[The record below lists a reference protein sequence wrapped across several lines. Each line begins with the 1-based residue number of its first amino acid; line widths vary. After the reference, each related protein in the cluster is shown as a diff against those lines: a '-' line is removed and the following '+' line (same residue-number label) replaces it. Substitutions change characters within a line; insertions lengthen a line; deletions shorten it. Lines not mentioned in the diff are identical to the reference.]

1 MGGSS
6 KPSKPEMSSSE
17 KAQHAVAAAEW
28 DHYKQN
34 YAPLENRYLQ
44 DSQKDYTD
52 RAQAQS
58 RSQVMRGGTDSMRLS
73 ALGGGVSNVASTIGN
88 AATASDVE
96 SANKAQ
102 TLRDERMVGALGIG
116 RNVATN
122 TTTSMSS
129 LARTGARG
137 AIGDMQNKLRVDTA
151 KQKAI
156 ASLATKAAYA
166 AAGAVPPP
174 GPEGGPEVVDLKP
187 NGGSLSQ
194 IGQQRQWAPPPSVR
208 RH

>member
-6 KPSKPEMSSSE
+6 PSKPKMSSSE

-34 YAPLENRYLQ
+34 YVPLENQYLK
-44 DSQKDYTD
+44 DSQKDYTG

-58 RSQVMRGGTDSMRLS
+58 RSQAMKQGTESMQLS
-73 ALGGGVSNVASTIGN
+73 ALGGGMSSVASTIGN
-88 AATASDVE
+88 AQTRSDVE
-96 SANKAQ
+96 SANNAQ
-102 TLRDERMVGALGIG
+102 SLRDDRMLGALGIG
-116 RNVATN
+116 RNIATG
-122 TTTSMSS
+122 TTSSMSS

-151 KQKAI
+151 KQQAMANI
-156 ASLATKAAYA
+156 AKNAAKA
-166 AAGAVPPP
+166 AAGLPPDE